1 MADGDAAFEWHAC
14 ELGAG
19 ELAAPIRVEDFRL
32 AVFRQSFLQR
42 LDAEIGL
49 HADRYPMAENPEA
62 GPIGYAGEI
71 DKDVRHKDVRAIPSL
86 KLRLADILSGLATGA
101 DCAGDTIKPVPRRR
115 LRGVRLTIDCN
126 YPALHQRR
134 DVQAT
139 NHDAFEGKPIAA
151 HAAAHAFRQA
161 QEDNSDAI
169 RRSGASS
176 QDRPPVRAGAG
187 NRRCRD

>member
-19 ELAAPIRVEDFRL
+19 ELAAPIRVEDFWL
-32 AVFRQSFLQR
+32 AMFRQSFLQR

-62 GPIGYAGEI
+62 GPIGPGGEI

-101 DCAGDTIKPVPRRR
+101 DCAGDTNQACSPAPASRCPAYDRLQLPCASSASRRAGDQPRC
-115 LRGVRLTIDCN
+115 LR
-126 YPALHQRR
+126 
-134 DVQAT
+134 
-139 NHDAFEGKPIAA
+139 
-151 HAAAHAFRQA
+151 RQA
-161 QEDNSDAI
+161 N
-169 RRSGASS
+169 RGASGCPRLS
-176 QDRPPVRAGAG
+176 AGSRG
-187 NRRCRD
+187 